1 MLRLNAMQLTSWK
14 SQREISART
23 RVEEQN
29 LVSYVLRSP
38 FTNLIIF
45 IKNNEFHCFFFFFLI
60 TLDNCST
67 PGSTMQVCRMKAH
80 MKKNQPL
87 DSGAHSEEARC
98 LYLDWQSNCLIQKR
112 KLSADDS
119 IEATGPRFACCV
131 LQPEELYTTWL
142 TFARCWRSDE
152 SVPLVPF
159 PVFLLDAFHVKG
171 RRVLHVQKTELVI
184 LIFKLVQNIH
194 LILIESNYFCILNI

>member
-1 MLRLNAMQLTSWK
+1 MLSLNAMQLTSWK

-45 IKNNEFHCFFFFFLI
+45 IKNNEFHCFFFFLI
-60 TLDNCST
+60 TLDNGST

-80 MKKNQPL
+80 MKKKKPL
-87 DSGAHSEEARC
+87 DSGAHLQETRC
-98 LYLDWQSNCLIQKR
+98 LYLDWQSNCLTQKKAFSR
-112 KLSADDS
+112 WLKFYNASLGWA
-119 IEATGPRFACCV
+119 IEATGPRSARCV
-131 LQPEELYTTWL
+131 LQPEELDTTWL

-152 SVPLVPF
+152 SVR
-159 PVFLLDAFHVKG
+159 FLFFFWTHFTSNVAAFCTYK
-171 RRVLHVQKTELVI
+171 R
-184 LIFKLVQNIH
+184 
-194 LILIESNYFCILNI
+194 LNL